1 MRLADKISLWA
12 GLLMAVALVAAM
24 MYGHNPP

>member
-12 GLLMAVALVAAM
+12 GLVMAVAFVGVM
-24 MYGHNPP
+24 MYGHVP